1 MRRAARA
8 RSGEAAFL
16 DPGTLARIENL
27 ELLARTVVDGFIHGL
42 HRSPYLGLSLDFA
55 EHRPYNPGDD
65 IRRID
70 WRLWAR
76 TDRYHVK
83 EFEAET
89 NADFMVLLDT
99 SPSMAYASR
108 GISKLDYARY
118 LAACLS
124 YFSRQQRDRV
134 GLVTFDDGVVDFVP
148 PSARHLD
155 VVLHTLD
162 RLGRSPGGSPEPGPG
177 PGGAGEKGASAGESA
192 AASAGARGTGGLVA
206 ALAHVAEHVRR
217 RGIAVLISDFYEEP
231 ERAVEAVRQLRY
243 RGSDVIVFHVLD
255 PAEIEF
261 PFEEATSFQDLETG
275 ERIPVVPETMRA
287 RYRQLID
294 RHVARLARLFAEE
307 RIDYS
312 LFDTG
317 TPLDYALFRYL
328 SDRERKSRVR

>member
-1 MRRAARA
+1 MRATLNQ
-8 RSGEAAFL
+8 RSAPPGFL
-16 DPGTLARIENL
+16 DPATLARIDSL
-27 ELLARTVVDGFIHGL
+27 ELMAKTVVDGFINGL

-65 IRRID
+65 LRRMD

-76 TDRYHVK
+76 TDRYYVK

-89 NADFMVLLDT
+89 NANFVTLLDV
-99 SPSMAYASR
+99 SASMRYGSG
-108 GISKLDYARY
+108 GITKLDYARY

-124 YFSRQQRDRV
+124 WFSRQQRDRV
-134 GLVTFDDGVVDFVP
+134 GLITFDDGVRDYVP

-155 VVLHTLD
+155 IVLHTLD
-162 RLGRSPGGSPEPGPG
+162 RAGNDDADRAARAATPEPGL
-177 PGGAGEKGASAGESA
+177 A
-192 AASAGARGTGGLVA
+192 AAVA
-206 ALAHVAEHVRR
+206 TAAEHIRR
-217 RGIAVLISDFYEEP
+217 RGVVVLISDFYEDP
-231 ERAVEAVRQLRY
+231 AAAVEAVRQLRY
-243 RGSDVIVFHVLD
+243 RGNDVVVFHVLD

-261 PFEEATSFQDLETG
+261 PFEGASGFEDLETG
-275 ERIPVVPETMRA
+275 QRIPVVPETMRT

-294 RHVARLARLFAEE
+294 AHIADLARRFADE

-328 SDRERKSRVR
+328 SDRQRLARTR